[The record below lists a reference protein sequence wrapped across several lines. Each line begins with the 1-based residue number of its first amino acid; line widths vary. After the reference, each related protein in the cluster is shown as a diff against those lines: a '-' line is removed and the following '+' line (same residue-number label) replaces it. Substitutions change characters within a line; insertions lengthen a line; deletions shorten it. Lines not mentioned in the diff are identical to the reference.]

1 MRPAIG
7 PVPGAGSA
15 IRMLCTPLLL
25 DTHAIAPPVGAA
37 TRSVGNGVAI
47 MVSIETACRASGAM
61 VITATAASVR
71 TKREMVFMMAM
82 LAHLRSVRAA
92 VGRQDMG

>member
-7 PVPGAGSA
+7 PVPGVGSA

-25 DTHAIAPPVGAA
+25 DTHAIAPPAGAA

-47 MVSIETACRASGAM
+47 SVSIDTACLASGVVVM
-61 VITATAASVR
+61 TATAATVR
-71 TKREMVFMMAM
+71 TRRVMVFI
-82 LAHLRSVRAA
+82 VAA
-92 VGRQDMG
+92 C